1 LGAHADQ
8 VIHIHR
14 DAIDSNGV
22 IEIHK
27 LCDDCLRPDAISTEG
42 EPYPPDVDY
51 IGEVTNWK
59 LHGTEITRA
68 RPGMCDA
75 FYNSA
80 ETDIGLVRV
89 NSGLPISG
97 I

>member
-1 LGAHADQ
+1 
-8 VIHIHR
+8 
-14 DAIDSNGV
+14 
-22 IEIHK
+22 
-27 LCDDCLRPDAISTEG
+27 
-42 EPYPPDVDY
+42 
-51 IGEVTNWK
+51 
-59 LHGTEITRA
+59 
-68 RPGMCDA
+68 MCDA